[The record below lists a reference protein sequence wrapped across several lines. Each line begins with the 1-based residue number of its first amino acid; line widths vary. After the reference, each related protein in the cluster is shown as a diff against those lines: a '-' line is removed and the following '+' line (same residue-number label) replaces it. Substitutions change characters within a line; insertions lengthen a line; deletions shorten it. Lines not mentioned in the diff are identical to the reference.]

1 MAIDKN
7 LLLVLGASGIGQG
20 EPDLGEKL
28 MGAFLEKLLESGR
41 LPAKIICMNSGIF
54 LTTEGSSMLE
64 IFRKIE
70 SGGTEILSCGTCL
83 AYFNRTEKLCIG
95 KTTNM
100 KETVAAMLEYGKI
113 LSP

>member
-7 LLLVLGASGIGQG
+7 LLLVLGSSGIGQG

-28 MGAFLEKLLESGR
+28 MGAFLEKLFESGR

-64 IFRKIE
+64 ILKNFDA
-70 SGGTEILSCGTCL
+70 GGTEIMSCGTCL

-95 KTTNM
+95 KPTNM
-100 KETVAAMLEYGKI
+100 KETVAAMLDYGKI